1 MKSLAPLRE
10 AAADPYAYARA
21 WKAARGRPVV
31 GYFCSYTPEEIIW
44 AAGALPMRV
53 FGSGARVTLADAH
66 LQAYSCSLVR
76 GALEDGLAGQ
86 LGFLDG
92 MVFPHT
98 CDSIQRLSDIW
109 RMNLGTGFHL
119 DAVLPV
125 KLDTPSAREYLAAVL
140 EKFRRELGGHLDRE
154 VGPAA
159 LASAV
164 ADYAH
169 LREGM
174 ANLYALR
181 RERPGALSSR
191 DLHTVTRAAMVM
203 DRREMGAHLETVLA
217 EAREAVE
224 KPVLPL
230 KRLVLS
236 GGLCSMPDLYGI
248 IEEAGAWVVDDDLCT
263 GSRFFEGRVAVTADP
278 LQGLARRYAE
288 RAVCPAKHRDLRGRG
303 LGLVER
309 VRRAGAHG
317 VIFLLLKF
325 CDPHAFDYPYMKG
338 LLEEAGIP
346 SLLLEVEDRL
356 PAEGQ
361 FRTRCEAFVEGL

>member
-1 MKSLAPLRE
+1 MESLVPLRE
-10 AAADPYAYARA
+10 AAADPYAYARR
-21 WKAARGRPVV
+21 WKAERRRPVV

-44 AAGALPMRV
+44 AAGALPMRI
-53 FGSGARVTLADAH
+53 FGTGARVTLADAH

-76 GALEDGLAGQ
+76 GALEDGLAGR

-125 KLDTPSAREYLAAVL
+125 KLDTDSAREYLAAVL
-140 EKFRRELGGHLDRE
+140 VKFRRELGQHLGRE
-154 VGPAA
+154 VGAA
-159 LASAV
+159 ELTSAV
-164 ADYAH
+164 ADYAR
-169 LREGM
+169 LRQGLEG
-174 ANLYALR
+174 LYALR
-181 RERPGALSSR
+181 REHPGTLSSR

-203 DRREMGAHLETVLA
+203 DRRDLGVHLEAVLA
-217 EAREAVE
+217 EARGAAVT
-224 KPVLPL
+224 PGPAR

-263 GSRFFEGRVAVTADP
+263 GSRFFEGRVAVTEDP
-278 LQGLARRYAE
+278 LQGLARRYAD
-288 RAVCPAKHRDLRGRG
+288 RTVCPAKHRDLRGRG

-309 VRRAGAHG
+309 VRRTGAHG
-317 VIFLLLKF
+317 VIFILLKF
-325 CDPHAFDYPYMKG
+325 CDPHAFDYPYMKA
-338 LLEEAGIP
+338 LLDEAEIP
-346 SLLLEVEDRL
+346 SLLLEVEDQL

-361 FRTRCEAFVEGL
+361 FKTRL